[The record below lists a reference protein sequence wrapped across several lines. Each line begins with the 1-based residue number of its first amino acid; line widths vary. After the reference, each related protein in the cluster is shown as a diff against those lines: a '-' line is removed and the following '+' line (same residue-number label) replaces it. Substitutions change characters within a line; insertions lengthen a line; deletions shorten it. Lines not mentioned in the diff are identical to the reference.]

1 MTYQELVKKAV
12 EARKN
17 SYSPYSKFNVGAALL
32 TAENELYTGVNI
44 ENASYGL
51 TVCAERTALLKA
63 VSEGS
68 GKFAALAVAC
78 DTDSFNDAY
87 PCGACRQVMAEFLD
101 DDTDIIVSVNTG
113 EYRVHKMKELLPYA
127 FRL

>member
-1 MTYQELVKKAV
+1 MNYQELVQKAI
-12 EARKN
+12 EARKY
-17 SYSPYSKFNVGAALL
+17 SYSPYSKFKVGAALL

-44 ENASYGL
+44 ENASFGL

-68 GKFAALAVAC
+68 SNFVALAVAC
-78 DTDSFNDAY
+78 DTDSFSDAY

-101 DDTDIIVSVNTG
+101 DASDIIISVNTG
-113 EYRVHKMKELLPYA
+113 EYRIHKMKELLPHA
-127 FRL
+127 FKL

>member
-1 MTYQELVKKAV
+1 MTYQELVQKAI

-17 SYSPYSKFNVGAALL
+17 SYSPYSKFKVGAALL
-32 TAENELYTGVNI
+32 TAENEFYTGVNI

-68 GKFAALAVAC
+68 VKFVALAVAC
-78 DTDSFNDAY
+78 DTDSFSDAY
-87 PCGACRQVMAEFLD
+87 PCGVCRQVMAEFLND
-101 DDTDIIVSVNTG
+101 AADIIVSVNTG

-127 FRL
+127 FKL

>member
-1 MTYQELVKKAV
+1 MTYQELVQKAI

-17 SYSPYSKFNVGAALL
+17 SYSPYSGFKVGAALL

-68 GKFAALAVAC
+68 VKFIALAVAC
-78 DTDSFNDAY
+78 DTFIQRRISM
-87 PCGACRQVMAEFLD
+87 CACSQGYRPSSSMMLGY
-101 DDTDIIVSVNTG
+101 IVSVTPG
-113 EYRVHKMKELLPYA
+113 DYRA
-127 FRL
+127 IR